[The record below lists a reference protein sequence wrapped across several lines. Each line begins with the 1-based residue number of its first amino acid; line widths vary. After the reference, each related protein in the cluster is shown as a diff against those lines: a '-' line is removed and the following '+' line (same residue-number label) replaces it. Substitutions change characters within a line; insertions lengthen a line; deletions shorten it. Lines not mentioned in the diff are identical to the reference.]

1 MSNSQAV
8 HPTAPL
14 RRLLRA
20 QLRLKVMA
28 GVVVVTLL
36 ALVAFD
42 VGAVATMRRYL
53 LTQTDNNL
61 QGALTPTL
69 PRLAAA
75 LAFTSQ
81 VARASNHGVPGQ
93 VVLPAH
99 AKTLSLP
106 GAFDMT
112 FLPHHGKQ
120 VNLQVAASSPAGG
133 VAWFLSPTAAKVA
146 AKPGPHTLIGVNGSN
161 QIRVQSVRVT
171 GGSLVAGTSLD
182 QVAKTIDKVEAIVTT
197 GSIAVVL
204 LIGLGVFVVLRRGL
218 RPIEAMAGQAD
229 RITAGD
235 LTDRVI
241 PHHPRSEASG
251 VRSSWLAS
259 AKNRRIC
266 S

>member
-1 MSNSQAV
+1 MSYSQDV
-8 HPTAPL
+8 HPATIL

-53 LTQTDNNL
+53 LTQTDSNL
-61 QGALTPTL
+61 QGALTLTL

-81 VARASNHGVPGQ
+81 AAQASNHGVPGQ
-93 VVLPAH
+93 VVLPPH
-99 AKTLSLP
+99 VKTLSLP

-112 FLPHHGKQ
+112 FLPRHGKQ
-120 VNLQVAASSPAGG
+120 VNLQVAANSPVGG

-146 AKPGPHTLIGVNGSN
+146 AKPGPHTLIGASGSN

-171 GGSLVAGTSLD
+171 GGSLRRRPGHRGRDRRRARRHCSGRARRLAT
-182 QVAKTIDKVEAIVTT
+182 AC
-197 GSIAVVL
+197 GS
-204 LIGLGVFVVLRRGL
+204 
-218 RPIEAMAGQAD
+218 
-229 RITAGD
+229 
-235 LTDRVI
+235 
-241 PHHPRSEASG
+241 
-251 VRSSWLAS
+251 
-259 AKNRRIC
+259 C
-266 S
+266 